1 MKKFKFIL
9 IISILSLFLLSSF
22 TIQENRSIVE
32 REKVAYNKSDNS
44 KNIFFVD
51 KIIKKIDKKVEKI
64 FPGLVNG
71 GKSQTVALI
80 LCFFFGLLGFHRFY
94 LGYPLIG
101 IIQLFTAGGFGI
113 WTFIDFIRII
123 LGDLEPKNGP
133 YDKTF

>member
-1 MKKFKFIL
+1 MKNFKFIL
-9 IISILSLFLLSSF
+9 IFSILSLFLLSSF
-22 TIQENRSIVE
+22 TVQENRTIN
-32 REKVAYNKSDNS
+32 EKAKVTYKKSDNS
-44 KNIFFVD
+44 KNVFFVD
-51 KIIKKIDKKVEKI
+51 KIIKKFEKI
-64 FPGLVNG
+64 FPGIVNG

-101 IIQLFTAGGFGI
+101 IIQLLTAGGFGI